1 MTDTMAY
8 ARALRTAGIQNADA
22 FAEALKVVLDEQVKE
37 RQRMQSDMAEIR
49 KGIDAILHRMDIADL
64 KLDGRFTDLDRRCK
78 EAEAHLRTEIK
89 STALDLATMNRQRNR
104 TIAIIS
110 AIVGLIILAVKFD
123 NGLLP

>member
-1 MTDTMAY
+1 MDTMAY
-8 ARALRTAGIQNADA
+8 ARALRTAGIQNVDA
-22 FAEALKVVLDEQVKE
+22 SAEALKVVLDELCKE

-64 KLDGRFTDLDRRCK
+64 KLDGCFTGVDRRCK

-89 STALDLATMNRQRNR
+89 NTALDLATMNRQNNR

-110 AIVGLIILAVKFD
+110 AIVGLIILAVKFG